1 MNNGSDRDA
10 SPGERFELQGRTFVV
25 TAGGSGIG
33 RACARQIARAGGR
46 VGIVDVDGAA
56 ARAAEEENRSLGA
69 RAVSCIADVR
79 DRAALTAAVARIESE
94 LGPLGGAV
102 AAAGIS
108 IPEPAASLARASWD
122 AVLGVGLTGCFLT
135 CQIVGRRLI
144 ASGTGGSIVA
154 ISSTDSIGAHAG
166 RAAYCAAKFGV
177 VGIVRT
183 LAIEW
188 GRHGIRVNAVA
199 PGITDTPAVQRG
211 LPAEQV
217 DAVLVD
223 RTPLGRIG
231 APDDMGN
238 VAAFLLSDSA
248 AYVTGQNLGVD
259 GGISAG
265 YITRWRGADLASS
278 RLLERGIYKS
288 V

>member
-1 MNNGSDRDA
+1 MKSGAERRP
-10 SPGERFELQGRTFVV
+10 SPGEESGLQGRAFVV

-33 RACARQIARAGGR
+33 RACALQVARAGGW
-46 VGIVDVDGAA
+46 VGIVDIDAA
-56 ARAAEEENRSLGA
+56 AAQATEEEIRSLGG
-69 RAVSCIADVR
+69 RALSCVADVR
-79 DRAALTAAVARIESE
+79 DRAALTSAVARIESG
-94 LGPLGGAV
+94 LGPLAGAV

-108 IPEPAASLARASWD
+108 MPEPAASLGRASWD
-122 AVLGVGLTGCFLT
+122 AVLGVTLTGCFLT

-144 ASGTGGSIVA
+144 ANGTGGSIVA
-154 ISSTDSIGAHAG
+154 ISSTDSMGAHAG

-188 GRHGIRVNAVA
+188 GRYGIRVNAVA
-199 PGITDTPAVQRG
+199 PGITGTPAVQRAI
-211 LPAEQV
+211 PPEQV
-217 DAVLVD
+217 EAVLMD

-238 VAAFLLSDSA
+238 AAAFLLSDRAS
-248 AYVTGQNLGVD
+248 YVTGQNLGVD
-259 GGISAG
+259 GGLSAG
-265 YITRWRGADLASS
+265 FITRWGGADLASN
-278 RLLERGIYKS
+278 RLLERGVYKS